1 MNMEPFRNWRW
12 NQHMN
17 RDLDQALA
25 EVEREIHVRVKCF
38 DKWVSE
44 GKLSWMDAFDRMERA
59 ISAVKHLRDY
69 QTILK
74 VQALQDLQPGEQQP
88 HPTIQEWAQ
97 QTHDHVNNTV
107 QFTQAPPTTAPEAP
121 ETNETRKN
129 CA

>member
-38 DKWVSE
+38 DKWVAE

-69 QTILK
+69 HTLLK
-74 VQALQDLQPGEQQP
+74 VQELQDLQPGDQNP
-88 HPTIQEWAQ
+88 NPSIQDWAD
-97 QTHDHVNNTV
+97 QTHAVVANAVPFH
-107 QFTQAPPTTAPEAP
+107 QAHP
-121 ETNETRKN
+121 
-129 CA
+129 